1 MGTTVSLKVIF
12 NLSIIFSRN
21 IFDTL
26 VYMSENGYRIVIVS
40 KIYRLALSKANDDVP
55 KCLVCPQPKDIQPAV
70 IEEDTK

>member
-55 KCLVCPQPKDIQPAV
+55 KCLVCPQPKDI
-70 IEEDTK
+70 